1 MVDVEKVRLEAR
13 AILDKFGQQLE
24 SVKISSRLKRDS
36 SEIGVRDEK
45 KGNSCDES
53 FRTIM
58 LKNAQ
63 KKNDEC
69 IILEKGA
76 WT

>member
-1 MVDVEKVRLEAR
+1 MVDIEKIRAEAR
-13 AILDKFGQQLE
+13 MILDKFGKQLE
-24 SVKISSRLKRDS
+24 NVKISSKLNKKS
-36 SEIGVRDEK
+36 SEMGVRDEK
-45 KGNSCDES
+45 DGESCDLN

-58 LKNAQ
+58 LKNAPN
-63 KKNDEC
+63 KDDEC